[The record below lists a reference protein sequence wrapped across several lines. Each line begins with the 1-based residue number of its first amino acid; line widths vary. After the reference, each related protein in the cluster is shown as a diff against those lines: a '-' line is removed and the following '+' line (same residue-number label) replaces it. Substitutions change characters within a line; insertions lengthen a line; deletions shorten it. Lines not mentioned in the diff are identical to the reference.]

1 VPFSARTTVGFLYV
15 SLNIVRSLVDS
26 PWHNVEPVGVPDWRQ
41 FVFTAGCG
49 QIASLDTVA
58 APTLS
63 QIVRKG
69 SASVFPTRTGG
80 PPLPGYGLRRGSVLS
95 AIGDGHRGRSSHGS
109 QSVPCRRR
117 RVSGSATAQQGE
129 DTYPPTSGAIDCVVD
144 EPQIDE
150 QLRRYPLRRARC
162 GWMDERVPPTAS
174 GRVCAR
180 TSGAALPCAPWD
192 THRHT
197 TSSSQAWPHS
207 SSIDKGP
214 VPDLSVPWA
223 TDSDLSPCFLSGR
236 NKPLQYWVHGV
247 LLHAGVRRPGR
258 GHGGLLRRHGAARV
272 LGDEAR
278 VFDRAVQPVDNFRG
292 LNGPAY
298 LMVASGSVW
307 CVAAVFVLIA
317 PLYTSRIRDS
327 GCGPTGGPG
336 RRPRLES
343 RPRPRRNLGT
353 GTYCGCFFFPFFSLV
368 L

>member
-1 VPFSARTTVGFLYV
+1 VGFLYV

-162 GWMDERVPPTAS
+162 GWMDERVPPTPAVAFAL
-174 GRVCAR
+174 GRVVRHCHVPRGTHTDILPVVVRPGPTAQVSIRAQSQICQSRGLR
-180 TSGAALPCAPWD
+180 TRISLPV
-192 THRHT
+192 
-197 TSSSQAWPHS
+197 SSRAETNPCSTGYTVCFSMPACV
-207 SSIDKGP
+207 GLG
-214 VPDLSVPWA
+214 VAMVAFSVG
-223 TDSDLSPCFLSGR
+223 TG
-236 NKPLQYWVHGV
+236 
-247 LLHAGVRRPGR
+247 LHACW
-258 GHGGLLRRHGAARV
+258 
-272 LGDEAR
+272 

-307 CVAAVFVLIA
+307 CVAVVFVLIA

>member
-1 VPFSARTTVGFLYV
+1 MAQCRASRSSRLAAVRVHRGVRADCFVGHRSSAHTQPDCEERFWLRVSYSNRWARKYVPAPRLWPASRFSFVRDRGWAPGTLVAREP
-15 SLNIVRSLVDS
+15 VRSL
-26 PWHNVEPVGVPDWRQ
+26 P
-41 FVFTAGCG
+41 
-49 QIASLDTVA
+49 A
-58 APTLS
+58 APCVW
-63 QIVRKG
+63 VRNG
-69 SASVFPTRTGG
+69 TT
-80 PPLPGYGLRRGSVLS
+80 
-95 AIGDGHRGRSSHGS
+95 
-109 QSVPCRRR
+109 RRR
-117 RVSGSATAQQGE
+117 YVSTHLH
-129 DTYPPTSGAIDCVVD
+129 
-144 EPQIDE
+144 PQIDE

-214 VPDLSVPWA
+214 VPELSVPWA

-307 CVAAVFVLIA
+307 CVAVVFVLIA